1 MKIKIHNST
10 YIVLLLSFLS
20 GYFEYMYLF
29 LLIIIIHEI
38 GHVIFGY
45 FVNFKYS
52 TIIIYPFGGL
62 TIYNEELNINSN
74 KELISLLA
82 GIIFQILFY
91 LLILLL
97 YNNLFITNHVF
108 MIIKKINILLISFN
122 FLPILPL
129 DGGRLL
135 CIILE
140 KIFPYKKSNIIALI
154 ISVIFII
161 IFVLNSKTYLSIILS
176 IFLIKTI
183 IIETN
188 NLKYKYNLFL
198 LERYLHDYNFKHI
211 KYISSINNI
220 KRDYYHYINYI
231 NEKKVLSSYFSK

>member
-74 KELISLLA
+74 KELISLLG

-97 YNNLFITNHVF
+97 YNNLFITDHVF

-122 FLPILPL
+122 FLPILPH

-135 CIILE
+135 CSILE
-140 KIFPYKKSNIIALI
+140 KLFPYKK
-154 ISVIFII
+154 
-161 IFVLNSKTYLSIILS
+161 
-176 IFLIKTI
+176 
-183 IIETN
+183 
-188 NLKYKYNLFL
+188 
-198 LERYLHDYNFKHI
+198 
-211 KYISSINNI
+211 
-220 KRDYYHYINYI
+220 
-231 NEKKVLSSYFSK
+231 